1 MRLVIN
7 VPRRETGNATDKGK
21 ESAVAGGTS
30 SLRNVKRT
38 TMGRSYLNE
47 NRQLL
52 IGKGFR
58 DLVVNRE
65 KQAITLTTERIFAS
79 AQLDVVLVHLLRL
92 ERLCARST
100 CKQHLALRAAV
111 VDHGLLA
118 LEALSAAALAH
129 HRKEDWVAEALNNQQ
144 SSR

>member
-7 VPRRETGNATDKGK
+7 VPRRETGNATGKGK

-38 TMGRSYLNE
+38 TLGRSYLNK

-58 DLVVNRE
+58 DLGVDGE
-65 KQAITLTTERIFAS
+65 EQASFAI
-79 AQLDVVLVHLLRL
+79 ARLDVVLVHLLRL
-92 ERLCARST
+92 ERLCARGT
-100 CKQHLALRAAV
+100 GEQHLALRAAV

-118 LEALSAAALAH
+118 LETLLAAALAH
-129 HRKEDWVAEALNNQQ
+129 HGKEGWVAEALNNQQ